1 MEATVMDPSIH
12 LWVGLQT
19 IINLLFAV
27 TLLTWRRRTGKV
39 GSFLRKEK
47 HAREL
52 ADSMSGLIEESNS
65 AGERLIS
72 SLGEG
77 QSELKHVLRE
87 AALLERNLFE
97 ATRKAEEVLNRLGN
111 RLFSS
116 AEDDAYGRAVGL
128 VRKGISAEAA
138 AREAGLGKGEVESII
153 KMIR

>member
-1 MEATVMDPSIH
+1 MDSSIH

-27 TLLTWRRRTGKV
+27 TLLTWRRKGGKV
-39 GSFLRKEK
+39 GSFLRREK
-47 HAREL
+47 HVKEL
-52 ADSMSGLIEESNS
+52 ADSMPGLIEESNS

-77 QSELKHVLRE
+77 QSELRHVLTE
-87 AALLERNLFE
+87 AALLERNLFG
-97 ATRKAEEVLNRLGN
+97 ATRKAEEVLNRLAN
-111 RLFSS
+111 RSFSS
-116 AEDDAYGRAVGL
+116 AEDDAYSRAVGL
-128 VRKGISAEAA
+128 VRKGISAEAV